1 MFKENG
7 DIDAEYV
14 KSAAALIRKLHL
26 DGYRIAVSVGG
37 GKFSAQYQDIVRKNG
52 TQVMADKIGQMINHV
67 NATLLISLLGEDV
80 AYPKSIT
87 ALAEGQLASKLNLIP
102 VGAGFVEGATSDHS
116 AVIIAERLG
125 AKRLL
130 NLSKIDGIYDADPS
144 KNPKAKLIK
153 KMSYEQLIELA
164 TRLDTREPK
173 APFVFDIVACKLA
186 ARSGIELIFAN
197 GKDLDSLKK
206 LVEGSRDCGTI
217 VG

>member
-1 MFKENG
+1 LFKENG

-87 ALAEGQLASKLNLIP
+87 DLAEVQLASKLNLIP

>member
-87 ALAEGQLASKLNLIP
+87 DLAEVQLASKLNLIP